1 MLQKHSHFSQ
11 RWHALI
17 PLRQAFPSHLPVALE
32 RQAEVSAVDAG
43 SPSRQPYF
51 LVRHPVGTAL
61 ARSPLWK
68 PIFFAMLLL
77 LLTFSS
83 LLSFSS
89 ITVLKLGEDST
100 NREIL

>member
-1 MLQKHSHFSQ
+1 M
-11 RWHALI
+11 
-17 PLRQAFPSHLPVALE
+17 ALE

-51 LVRHPVGTAL
+51 LVRHPVGTAQAVTTVETNL
-61 ARSPLWK
+61 FYYVVALC
-68 PIFFAMLLL
+68 
-77 LLTFSS
+77 FSS